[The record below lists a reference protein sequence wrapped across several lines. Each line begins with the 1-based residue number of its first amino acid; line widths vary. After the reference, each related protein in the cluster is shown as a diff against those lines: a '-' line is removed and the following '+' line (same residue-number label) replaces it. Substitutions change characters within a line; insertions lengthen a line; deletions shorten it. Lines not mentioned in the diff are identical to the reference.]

1 MINDPYF
8 LDLWLPP
15 ARHVR
20 QIYEVSFDKQIPTSQ
35 L

>member
-1 MINDPYF
+1 MIDPYF
-8 LDLWLPP
+8 LDLRLPR
-15 ARHVR
+15 ARHVL